1 MTFLLGKDRFEKL
14 KKKRL
19 KLVLLCLLPSL
30 AYIALVVAFFLTSNR
45 GLMHLYPILLSI
57 VSTIYFSYLLFY
69 FVIILRSHLRMKQ
82 LCLDALNKRLFEGE
96 VVVFSIDQKT
106 TTIRGIQFNALDV
119 IQLDDEEHLIIH
131 VLEEEINNFSI
142 NKKYRIRIL
151 QSILVAFE
159 EIDDE

>member
-1 MTFLLGKDRFEKL
+1 
-14 KKKRL
+14 
-19 KLVLLCLLPSL
+19 
-30 AYIALVVAFFLTSNR
+30 
-45 GLMHLYPILLSI
+45 
-57 VSTIYFSYLLFY
+57 
-69 FVIILRSHLRMKQ
+69 MKQ